1 MEVAA
6 EESFGQGSALRP
18 LLGFYSADLIIHVT
32 VSLEFEIMFLVSL
45 PTHPPFFP
53 KGKVHRN
60 Y

>member
-32 VSLEFEIMFLVSL
+32 VSLEFEIMFLVTYRSTTNAPSL
-45 PTHPPFFP
+45 LS
-53 KGKVHRN
+53 
-60 Y
+60 